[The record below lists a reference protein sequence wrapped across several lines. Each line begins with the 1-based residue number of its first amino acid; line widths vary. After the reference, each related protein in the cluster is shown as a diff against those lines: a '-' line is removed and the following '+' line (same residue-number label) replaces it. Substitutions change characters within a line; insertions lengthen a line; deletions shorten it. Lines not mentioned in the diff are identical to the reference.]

1 MRMQIIK
8 LSGAH
13 HDEAL
18 AASVNV
24 VSGSNLMAEFAAIA
38 NDGCMCEF
46 ASLNKLE
53 QSIDL
58 WNLRLRTWDTEP
70 EHWGASKAPEDF
82 PAPECINLL
91 HAETQWYQ
99 VTLIGAANKANCD
112 ISASATSVNVY
123 DGISGPPPGNISP
136 PGGGVIMIMDEQEHA
151 HYGSR
156 GATNYSQLVRGWDNT
171 VPAPHYGHDMGAQN
185 PGPPPVPPDT
195 KHDAILMKQF
205 NTSLTHFIAMASE
218 QTAMLP
224 RPLNYSPSGSR
235 NGIFMPIILRY
246 LADRRIAKTVS
257 TVRRRT
263 LGTPA

>member
-1 MRMQIIK
+1 VRMQIKK
-8 LSGAH
+8 LSGTH
-13 HDEAL
+13 HAESL
-18 AASVNV
+18 AASVNA
-24 VSGSNLMAEFAAIA
+24 VSGSNLMAVFAAIA
-38 NDGCMCEF
+38 NDGSMCEF

-53 QSIDL
+53 QRIDL
-58 WNLRLRTWDTEP
+58 WNLRIRTWDTEH
-70 EHWGASKAPEDF
+70 EHWGASKPPEDF

-91 HAETQWYQ
+91 HAESQWYQ

-112 ISASATSVNVY
+112 ISASATSANVY
-123 DGISGPPPGNISP
+123 DGLMGPPPGNISP

-205 NTSLTHFIAMASE
+205 STSLTHFISMASD
-218 QTAMLP
+218 QTVMLP

-246 LADRRIAKTVS
+246 FADRRITKTVS
-257 TVRRRT
+257 TLRRRS